1 MVCAEG
7 EEVGAVVVVDSDVI
21 KGPAEAQLIRVAVRI
36 TAIVVAKDMVISCP
50 PRGVGREKWK
60 ERREDEKGESHPGT
74 IRR

>member
-7 EEVGAVVVVDSDVI
+7 EEVGAVVVVGSDVI

-50 PRGVGREKWK
+50 PRGGWAREMEREETE
-60 ERREDEKGESHPGT
+60 ERR
-74 IRR
+74 

>member
-50 PRGVGREKWK
+50 ARGVGREKWK
-60 ERREDEKGESHPGT
+60 ERRQEE
-74 IRR
+74 RR

>member
-50 PRGVGREKWK
+50 PRGVG
-60 ERREDEKGESHPGT
+60 
-74 IRR
+74 